1 MTTHHPPISA
11 KHPMEDLASW
21 ELFQERELAE
31 EDRRRVLLEEEEA
44 EENVG
49 DDTLEF
55 SSTISSSSRRLHR
68 HSRPEYSVDTKEKS
82 GAKKDGK
89 EEEDPAPTTDNT
101 NNNNFNGVGVV
112 GTEDPTGAIPDVA
125 WNTTHVL
132 MIDAGSQG
140 TRIHLY
146 EFERRLLDSHKEISK
161 ALNGFKLSIP
171 TTNTRWTNRHK
182 PGLDLLASILDDK
195 LLQTALQNYF
205 DPLFHFPKTV
215 LSEKQPEWYR
225 YPIYLKATGG
235 LRTLPTQDRLRLVEA
250 VRILFSN
257 TTFNP
262 FHFAD
267 IEQVRVI
274 SGEEEAI
281 YGWAAVNFAMGTL
294 VKDTEGTGTVLNPQR
309 TWGVMEMGGASTQI
323 AFFQNNQ
330 DVMANLIKLQIGGAR
345 HWNVYAHSFLYFGIN
360 GAWDRL
366 NAQLYFANGGNNNKG
381 TTAVNP
387 CLPQHS
393 NTTFTSWIHYNEQG
407 GYLLPRSDNRST
419 VYSTVMTNDEYD
431 FNECTRITRALLRKE
446 ANTEWVDFSHD
457 GDCSF
462 AGVYQPPLLTNTKE
476 TTKHPELNQF
486 ILTSNFNAIW
496 NFLQLI
502 NPSTVEQLGQAAQM
516 ICSMDATQ
524 LRLYNSVL
532 QSPVDHDHELFQY
545 CFRSVFA
552 FEMLH
557 TGYGFP
563 LDFSIVAGDV
573 VNGQKLGWA
582 LGSTLYEIN
591 TMPWE
596 FGPNMKIKEFE
607 PHHHR
612 HHHHQT
618 NDKKHSHEHPRLAQH
633 DKSKKHQPKHP
644 HQHHHHSKHHPHKK
658 HSHKNRFSL
667 LGWALPPT
675 TSSDEPSVSHH
686 GDEEWMYLACAI
698 GVGFVLTSFAAWV
711 MKRRRH
717 LSVRHNYEEIPSAM

>member
-1 MTTHHPPISA
+1 MTTNHPPLSDQQ
-11 KHPMEDLASW
+11 KHPMEDVASW
-21 ELFQERELAE
+21 ELFQQRRRELKG
-31 EDRRRVLLEEEEA
+31 DNQGSRRRVLLEEEKEA
-44 EENVG
+44 NIGEDNLEFPNTV
-49 DDTLEF
+49 DTLRK
-55 SSTISSSSRRLHR
+55 TR
-68 HSRPEYSVDTKEKS
+68 
-82 GAKKDGK
+82 AKKTGK
-89 EEEDPAPTTDNT
+89 KEEDPAPITDATTND
-101 NNNNFNGVGVV
+101 NNNNVNGVGVV
-112 GTEDPTGAIPDVA
+112 GAEDPEGVIPDVA
-125 WNTTHVL
+125 WDTTHVL

-182 PGLDLLASILDDK
+182 PGLDLLASINNDDDDQQ

-205 DPLFHFPKTV
+205 APLFNFPQTV
-215 LSEKQPEWYR
+215 LSEKQDEWYR

-235 LRTLPTQDRLRLVEA
+235 LRTLPTKDRLRLIEA
-250 VRILFSN
+250 VRTLFSN

-366 NAQLYFANGGNNNKG
+366 NAQLYAANGKMG
-381 TTAVNP
+381 TTTTAINP

-393 NTTFTSWIHYNEQG
+393 NTTFTSWMHWNEEG

-419 VYSTVMTNDEYD
+419 VYSTVLTNDENNFD
-431 FNECTRITRALLRKE
+431 ECTRITRALLRKE

-462 AGVYQPPLLTNTKE
+462 AGVYQPPLFSNTKE

-502 NPSTVEQLGQAAQM
+502 NPSTVEQLGKAAQM
-516 ICSMDATQ
+516 ICSMDATK

-532 QSPVDHDHELFQY
+532 KSPVDHDHELFQY

-563 LDFSIVAGDV
+563 LDFSVVAGDV

-596 FGPNMKIKEFE
+596 FGPDLKIKEFE
-607 PHHHR
+607 PRHR
-612 HHHHQT
+612 T
-618 NDKKHSHEHPRLAQH
+618 NDKKHRHEHPRLSQH
-633 DKSKKHQPKHP
+633 EKSKKHHPKHP
-644 HQHHHHSKHHPHKK
+644 HEHHHHHSKHHPHKK
-658 HSHKNRFSL
+658 HPHNKRFSL
-667 LGWALPPT
+667 LGWARPT
-675 TSSDEPSVSHH
+675 TTTTTTTLSDDSSASHY
-686 GDEEWMYLACAI
+686 GEEEWMYLVCAI
-698 GVGFVLTSFAAWV
+698 VVSFVLTSLTAWV

-717 LSVRHNYEEIPSAM
+717 LSVRHNYQEIPSTK